1 MGDQVK
7 KIDWIK
13 FGIVSLV
20 SIFVLGVSG
29 CSGGS
34 DASSLAESSQEKEA
48 SQDLGVEP
56 DVDIDSPEASMCG
69 LAGNDETVIDETPGD
84 VEWEYVGTML
94 APLTSDDGPGFISD
108 AGLRQCYARS
118 PSGAL
123 LAASNI
129 LAMGSDPNLVQGVNE
144 KLVAEGPGRD
154 SVLEDLEL
162 NGIPG
167 DDSGL
172 RLSIRGYNLMG
183 HSLNASR
190 IDLAVEATDGTFASV
205 TIDLRWE
212 DGDWKVELRDDGQ
225 PVIPVVQIQDVTM
238 YNSWSA
244 ED

>member
-1 MGDQVK
+1 M
-7 KIDWIK
+7 
-13 FGIVSLV
+13 
-20 SIFVLGVSG
+20 
-29 CSGGS
+29 
-34 DASSLAESSQEKEA
+34 
-48 SQDLGVEP
+48 
-56 DVDIDSPEASMCG
+56 
-69 LAGNDETVIDETPGD
+69 
-84 VEWEYVGTML
+84 
-94 APLTSDDGPGFISD
+94 
-108 AGLRQCYARS
+108 
-118 PSGAL
+118 
-123 LAASNI
+123 
-129 LAMGSDPNLVQGVNE
+129 
-144 KLVAEGPGRD
+144 
-154 SVLEDLEL
+154 LEDLEL